1 MGIDMKTKTLFLSLA
16 CLLLTFS
23 SCQKTEPGE
32 NGSTQKQ
39 EQVKEDTP
47 ESILLAVQDKYSY
60 DSYAET
66 SNDYTVIFHNP
77 TPLTLIKE
85 YPEGI
90 KSVTIQKGEIISWKD
105 NTSNVAIRFKSGKT
119 ATLNKYTLLVVN
131 YADLNPISFNS
142 VGESKTINFTVERNT
157 EKNLTVTAESDN
169 PEFTANVSINNDKT
183 SGFVTIT
190 NNTSSEKG
198 ATISLYADNGVGRKQ
213 NEVSVSYENFYFVQ
227 KPEWNPWNEPDTRI
241 DGKSKIE
248 LDFDV
253 ELARKFVLTVNKGD
267 LGITTSVSS
276 DAKSWLSTKM
286 LVNENGNGTQTVQ
299 IEISMTKNAGN
310 QYRTG
315 VVTVKSSK
323 GKEIKAVIRQIGEKM
338 TNSMRSSLMA
348 FYNACN
354 GPKWDDNTG
363 WGTNTEIV
371 DWYGITLSSCPKGY
385 GYTTATD
392 LYDKWDIEM
401 ESNNISGTIPEA
413 FWNIVNKF
421 QTIDLGNNKLA
432 EQTLDERIW
441 HSHLRKLNLA
451 DCYAF
456 TGKISHN
463 IANAKSLYFLDLHN
477 NKLSGQ
483 IPDELYYCA
492 ELYWLTLGNTG
503 TGYPYDKLNN
513 YNCSISPKIANLKKL
528 EHFDSESCNLNGE
541 IPAEIY
547 KMDNLT
553 FFSVT
558 NNWIKGSISKDIQ
571 YTKSG
576 RFISIGANCISGTI
590 PEEVGKTDLD
600 LGFITGENHLSGYLP
615 EAARYMKTGWNR
627 SDLHGSA
634 GQMKPNAPKHYE
646 GDGTAHAFSEVCEF
660 VPMPDWAKERFGI
673 SEWNYIEQ
681 KKPKYPYADDLQ
693 YPANE
698 YYYDGKDW
706 RHPKYEHPARFYHK
720 VNGVWTY
727 DPDWNWNHTT
737 DPPINEV
744 PEW

>member
-1 MGIDMKTKTLFLSLA
+1 MKTKIYP
-16 CLLLTFS
+16 LLLALMLIGA
-23 SCQKTEPGE
+23 SCEKNDLLPVDNQQRK
-32 NGSTQKQ
+32 

-47 ESILLAVQDKYSY
+47 ESILIGVQNKYTY
-60 DSYAET
+60 DSYSET
-66 SNDYTVIFHNP
+66 NTDYTVVFHDP
-77 TPLTLIKE
+77 QSIKLIQN
-85 YPEGI
+85 YPDGI
-90 KSVTIQKGEIISWKD
+90 ERVTIKKSEISSWND
-105 NTSNVAIRFKSGKT
+105 NTSNVAIKFKSGKT

-131 YADLNPISFNS
+131 YADLSPISFNS
-142 VGESKTINFTVERNT
+142 IGESRTINFTVERNT

-169 PEFTANVSINNDKT
+169 PGFTANVSINNDKT
-183 SGFVTIT
+183 GGFVTIT
-190 NNTSSEKG
+190 NNTSNEKD
-198 ATISLYADNGVGRKQ
+198 ATISLYTDNGIGRKK

-241 DGKSKIE
+241 DGKSEIE

-267 LGITTSVSS
+267 LGIATSVSS

-338 TNSMRSSLMA
+338 ANSMRSSLMA

-363 WGTNTEIV
+363 WGTSAEIV

-392 LYDKWDIEM
+392 LYDKWNIEM

-421 QTIDLGNNKLA
+421 QTIDLGYNKFA
-432 EQTLDERIW
+432 EQKLDERIW
-441 HSHLRKLNLA
+441 QSHLRKLNLA
-451 DCYAF
+451 SCFAF
-456 TGKISHN
+456 TGNISPKIEN
-463 IANAKSLYFLDLHN
+463 CKNLYYLNLSD
-477 NKLSGQ
+477 NKLSGNIPEEIYNCSELSHFEIGNHYEGNGNKYNTTISRNICKLQ
-483 IPDELYYCA
+483 KLEWFDINRGGIYGKIPDELYS
-492 ELYWLTLGNTG
+492 LKNLTHISLGQ
-503 TGYPYDKLNN
+503 NN
-513 YNCSISPKIANLKKL
+513 LEGSLPTIIKNLKGIGFYNISENEL
-528 EHFDSESCNLNGE
+528 TGSLPEEISQIDWTSLSGNHFIGN
-541 IPAEIY
+541 IPEGIR
-547 KMDNLT
+547 
-553 FFSVT
+553 
-558 NNWIKGSISKDIQ
+558 
-571 YTKSG
+571 YTKT
-576 RFISIGANCISGTI
+576 AWKVD
-590 PEEVGKTDLD
+590 EVWW
-600 LGFITGENHLSGYLP
+600 LSSQ
-615 EAARYMKTGWNR
+615 RYK
-627 SDLHGSA
+627 
-634 GQMKPNAPKHYE
+634 NAPKSLKE
-646 GDGTAHAFSEVCEF
+646 DGSSADYWKDELYYTL
-660 VPMPDWAKERFGI
+660 PMPDWAKERFGTTK
-673 SEWNYIEQ
+673 WNQLDQ
-681 KKPKYPYADDLQ
+681 KKSKYPYADDLQ

-720 VNGVWTY
+720 VNGIWAY

-737 DPPINEV
+737 DPPITEV
-744 PEW
+744 PEWPGVNR